1 MTQGLAR
8 QKTTH
13 VSICVNSVDV
23 IKISGKRASSSFLVV
38 VLVVVVVLEPRRSI
52 AIANAWTHDDARG
65 RTSGGC
71 KRPTPE
77 EGCRVRA
84 CVNRFESET
93 CACAVKVVDPI
104 IKN

>member
-1 MTQGLAR
+1 MCKQCRRNQNIGE
-8 QKTTH
+8 KG
-13 VSICVNSVDV
+13 VVV
-23 IKISGKRASSSFLVV
+23 LVLV